1 MQILDIRFPNLAIS
15 WKILITGFIL
25 ILSAGYLN
33 GALNAALSVGL
44 TPASIAEHYGERS
57 ISATEK
63 TILEEKGFIEE
74 EINLDAEEG
83 NNHDNGHKEGMH
95 EPESG
100 VKPIT
105 LQEMAQMAHVHLLGF
120 SFMMISIGALACFT
134 VLAELIKAI
143 LVGILSL
150 AFLLDIAGL
159 YLIRFI
165 STDFS
170 WLPVVSGIII
180 GLCIAF
186 ISIRVL
192 YELWIM
198 PTTA

>member
-33 GALNAALSVGL
+33 GALNAA
-44 TPASIAEHYGERS
+44 SIAEHYGERS

-83 NNHDNGHKEGMH
+83 NDHDNDHKEGMH

-105 LQEMAQMAHVHLLGF
+105 LQEMAQMAHIHLLGF
-120 SFMMISIGALACFT
+120 SFMMLSIGVLACFT

-186 ISIRVL
+186 ISIR
-192 YELWIM
+192 
-198 PTTA
+198 

>member
-1 MQILDIRFPNLAIS
+1 MQNIRFSNLAIS
-15 WKILITGFIL
+15 WKVLITGFIL

-44 TPASIAEHYGERS
+44 TPASVAEHYGDQS

-63 TILEEKGFIEE
+63 TILKEKGFIEE

-83 NNHDNGHKEGMH
+83 NDHDNGHKEGMH

-120 SFMMISIGALACFT
+120 SFIMISIGALACFT
-134 VLAELIKAI
+134 ALAEMIKAI
-143 LVGILSL
+143 LVGILSF
-150 AFLLDIAGL
+150 AFLLDIGGL
-159 YLIRFI
+159 YIVRFI

-180 GLCIAF
+180 GLCIAI

>member
-1 MQILDIRFPNLAIS
+1 MQNIRFSNLSIS

-44 TPASIAEHYGERS
+44 TPASVAEHYGDQS

-63 TILEEKGFIEE
+63 TILKEKGFIEE

-83 NNHDNGHKEGMH
+83 NDHDNGHKEGMH

-120 SFMMISIGALACFT
+120 SFIMISIGALACFT
-134 VLAELIKAI
+134 ALAEMIKAI
-143 LVGILSL
+143 LVGILSF
-150 AFLLDIAGL
+150 AFLLDIGGL
-159 YLIRFI
+159 YIVRFI

-180 GLCIAF
+180 GLCIAI

>member
-44 TPASIAEHYGERS
+44 TPASIAEHYGDQS
-57 ISATEK
+57 ISSTEK
-63 TILEEKGFIEE
+63 TILKEKGFIEE

-83 NNHDNGHKEGMH
+83 NDHDNDHKEGMH

-105 LQEMAQMAHVHLLGF
+105 LQEMAQMVHIHLLGF
-120 SFMMISIGALACFT
+120 SFIMISIGALACFT

-143 LVGILSL
+143 LVGIVSL

>member
-44 TPASIAEHYGERS
+44 TPASVAEHYGERS

-83 NNHDNGHKEGMH
+83 NDHDNVHKEGMH

-105 LQEMAQMAHVHLLGF
+105 LQEMAQMAHIHLLGF
-120 SFMMISIGALACFT
+120 SFLMISIGALACFT

-165 STDFS
+165 STDF
-170 WLPVVSGIII
+170 
-180 GLCIAF
+180 
-186 ISIRVL
+186 
-192 YELWIM
+192 
-198 PTTA
+198 